1 MTDNYSQ
8 YIDYYQSRVDNNES
22 FKNIHSKIEDNLNN
36 DYNVNVG
43 EYPNYNDLR
52 FIENLSNKIEYK
64 YNKSLLNITELNERC
79 EKNIILN
86 NGNVLT
92 NEFELTN
99 NQQFLGNFI
108 NNNTPYK
115 SILIFHG
122 TGVGKTCSAINIS
135 SSFRDSNMNKDERII
150 ALVSKNIRGSWK
162 DTIYNKDKSPNNQCS
177 GDSFEDIINIED
189 KRITERSV
197 NTMIKNFYEFYG

>member
-150 ALVSKNIRGSWK
+150 ALVS
-162 DTIYNKDKSPNNQCS
+162 
-177 GDSFEDIINIED
+177 
-189 KRITERSV
+189 
-197 NTMIKNFYEFYG
+197 